1 MDADQA
7 LSALGKIAHALNNEK
22 IVWGVGGTA
31 LLFLQGL
38 LPVPERLEL
47 LAEPAGFPSA
57 VKALGKLGVVETRPG
72 GPHGA
77 LSATHHYTC
86 TLGGASVSLFADMAV
101 QRKEAAF
108 RYPFAADRITG
119 YIRLGDT
126 AVPVTPLE
134 DWYVLYLLLPGRARL
149 AVQISRCLRAN
160 TLLADRTRFN
170 PWLANRLP
178 GDVRE
183 HVLALYSALK

>member
-7 LSALGKIAHALNNEK
+7 LAALGKIAHALNSEK

-47 LAEPAGFPSA
+47 LMEPAGFAAA
-57 VKALGKLGVVETRPG
+57 VKALGKLGAVETRPG

-86 TLGGASVSLFADMAV
+86 TLGGASVSLFADLAV

-108 RYPFAADRITG
+108 RYPFAVDRVTG
-119 YIRLGDT
+119 YIRLGDAT
-126 AVPVTPLE
+126 VPLTPLE

-149 AVQISRCLRAN
+149 AVQISRCLRADSRV
-160 TLLADRTRFN
+160 ADRARLN

-183 HVLALYSALK
+183 RVLELYSALK